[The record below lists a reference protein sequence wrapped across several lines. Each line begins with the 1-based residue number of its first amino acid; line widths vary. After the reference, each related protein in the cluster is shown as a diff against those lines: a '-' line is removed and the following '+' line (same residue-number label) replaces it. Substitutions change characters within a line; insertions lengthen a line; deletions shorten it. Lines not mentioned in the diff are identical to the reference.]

1 LRLQQRVVAAGLSL
15 FVATSGAH
23 GQEAPAARAQSLII
37 TNITIVD
44 VTSGHLSPHMNVA
57 VAGRRITAVS
67 NKALNSS
74 ARATL
79 DGTGMYLI
87 PGLWD
92 MHIHAFFTN
101 DSTRFHATSDLML
114 PLFVA
119 NGVTGVR
126 DMGSNLD
133 AILAARDSVAAH
145 QLIGPRM
152 VVSGPMLDGPTSRY
166 QVIIRIAT
174 AEDARAAVR
183 KLKERGVDFIKTQS
197 LVPRDAYFAVA
208 DASQRE
214 GIRFEGHVPYA
225 IRGTEAIESGQHSFE
240 HLLGVFEASTT
251 REDSLITVGARS
263 HSTYLALHDDA
274 REAAIIAALGKHHV
288 WQCPTIASDLNSAT
302 DLAADPG
309 LPYWLHTAVDGWRRA
324 AVRALNV
331 TDTAELSVTRR
342 YAVYDLDLVRK
353 LHRAGAPI
361 LAGTDAPAGFDL
373 VPGAS
378 IHRELEWLVA
388 AGLTPLEALQTATI
402 NPANYLGRSGDL
414 GTVAV
419 GKLADLVILSRN
431 PLTEIGNTRS
441 IVAVVADGRYFPPNE
456 LSRMRLHL
464 MELAA
469 K

>member
-1 LRLQQRVVAAGLSL
+1 MIRTALTLVVVTYL
-15 FVATSGAH
+15 
-23 GQEAPAARAQSLII
+23 APASRAQTLTI

-44 VTSGHLSPHMNVA
+44 VINGHLVPHMNVA
-57 VAGRRITAVS
+57 VDGKRIAAISTKPLA
-67 NKALNSS
+67 SS
-74 ARATL
+74 GAIL

-101 DSTRFHATSDLML
+101 DSARFHTTSELML
-114 PLFVA
+114 PLFVV

-166 QVIIRIAT
+166 QVIIKVGAP
-174 AEDARAAVR
+174 ADARAAVQ
-183 KLKERGVDFIKTQS
+183 KLKQRGVDFIKTQS
-197 LVPRDAYFAVA
+197 LVPRDAYFAIA
-208 DASQRE
+208 DETRSL
-214 GIRFEGHVPYA
+214 GLSFEGHVPYA
-225 IRGTEAIESGQHSFE
+225 IRGAEAIDAGQHSFE

-263 HSTYLALHDDA
+263 HATYLALHNDA

-288 WQCPTIASDLNSAT
+288 WQCPTTASDLNSAG
-302 DLAADPG
+302 DLAAEPG
-309 LPYWLHTAVDGWRRA
+309 LPYWLHIAVDGWKRA
-324 AVRALNV
+324 ALRGLNV

-342 YAVYDLDLVRK
+342 YAAYDLDLVRK
-353 LHRAGAPI
+353 LHKAGAPI

-378 IHRELEWLVA
+378 LPHELEWLVA

-402 NPANYLGRSGDL
+402 NPAIFLGRTRDV

-431 PLTEIGNTRS
+431 PLAEIGNTRS
-441 IVAVVADGRYFPPNE
+441 VVAVVADGRYFSPTD
-456 LSRMRLHL
+456 LTRMRLHL

>member
-1 LRLQQRVVAAGLSL
+1 VNRTALTLVLLACVARA
-15 FVATSGAH
+15 
-23 GQEAPAARAQSLII
+23 APAQTLTIS
-37 TNITIVD
+37 NITIVD
-44 VTSGHLSPHMNVA
+44 VVNGHLSLHMNVA
-57 VAGRRITAVS
+57 VDGKRITAVS
-67 NKALNSS
+67 NKPLVAGSG
-74 ARATL
+74 AAL

-101 DSTRFHATSDLML
+101 DTARFHTTSELML

-133 AILAARDSVAAH
+133 AILATRDSVAAH
-145 QLIGPRM
+145 QLVGPRM

-166 QVIIRIAT
+166 QTIIKVGA
-174 AEDARAAVR
+174 ADDARAAVQ
-183 KLKERGVDFIKTQS
+183 KLKQRGVDFIKTQS
-197 LVPRDAYFAVA
+197 LVPRAAYFALA
-208 DASQRE
+208 DETKRQ
-214 GIRFEGHVPYA
+214 GLMFEGHVPYA
-225 IRGTEAIESGQHSFE
+225 IRGAEAIDAQQHSWE

-251 REDSLITVGARS
+251 REDSLIMIGARS
-263 HSTYLALHDDA
+263 HATYLSLHNDA
-274 REAAIIAALGKHHV
+274 SEAAIIAALGKHHV
-288 WQCPTIASDLNSAT
+288 WQCPTIASDLNSAA

-309 LPYWLHTAVDGWRRA
+309 LPYWLHTAVDAWKRTALRG
-324 AVRALNV
+324 LNV
-331 TDTAELSVTRR
+331 TDTAALSVTRR
-342 YAVYDLDLVRK
+342 YAAYDLDLTAK
-353 LHRAGAPI
+353 LHKAGAPI

-378 IHRELEWLVA
+378 LHHELEWLVA

-402 NPANYLGRSGDL
+402 NPAKYLGRTQDL

-431 PLTEIGNTRS
+431 PLAEIGNTRS
-441 IVAVVADGRYFPPNE
+441 VVGVVADGRYFSPND
-456 LSRMRLHL
+456 LSRMRLRL

>member
-1 LRLQQRVVAAGLSL
+1 VIRTALTLILIASL
-15 FVATSGAH
+15 
-23 GQEAPAARAQSLII
+23 APAARGQTLTI

-44 VTSGHLSPHMNVA
+44 VTNGHLSPHMSVA
-57 VAGRRITAVS
+57 VDGKRITAVS
-67 NKALNSS
+67 GKPLSASS
-74 ARATL
+74 GAVL
-79 DGTGMYLI
+79 DGTGMFLI

-92 MHIHAFFTN
+92 MHVHAFFTN
-101 DSTRFHATSDLML
+101 DSARFHTTSELMF

-152 VVSGPMLDGPTSRY
+152 VVAGPMLDGPTSRY
-166 QVIIRIAT
+166 LTIIKVTT
-174 AEDARAAVR
+174 ADDARAAVQ
-183 KLKERGVDFIKTQS
+183 KLKQRGVDFIKTQS
-197 LVPRDAYFAVA
+197 LVPRAAYFAIA
-208 DASQRE
+208 DETKRQ
-214 GIRFEGHVPYA
+214 GFRFEGHVPYA
-225 IRGTEAIESGQHSFE
+225 IRGAEAIDAQQHSFE

-251 REDSLITVGARS
+251 REDSLITVGARP
-263 HSTYLALHDDA
+263 HSTYLSLHNGA
-274 REAAIIAALGKHHV
+274 NEAAIIAALGKDHV
-288 WQCPTIASDLNSAT
+288 WQCPTIASDLNSAA

-309 LPYWLHTAVDGWRRA
+309 IPYWLHTAVDGWKRTALRG
-324 AVRALNV
+324 LNV
-331 TDTAELSVTRR
+331 TDTAALSVTRR
-342 YAVYDLDLVRK
+342 YAAYDLDLVHK
-353 LHRAGAPI
+353 LHKAGAPI

-378 IHRELEWLVA
+378 LHHELEWLVA

-402 NPANYLGRSGDL
+402 NPAAYLGRTRDL

-419 GKLADLVILSRN
+419 GKLADLVILSRD
-431 PLTEIGNTRS
+431 PLVEIGNIRS
-441 IVAVVADGRYFPPNE
+441 VVAVVADGRYFSPTD
-456 LSRMRLHL
+456 LGRMRLQL

>member
-1 LRLQQRVVAAGLSL
+1 MSLRRTAPVGLAL
-15 FVATSGAH
+15 FLATFGAQA
-23 GQEAPAARAQSLII
+23 QEAPAARAGSLTI
-37 TNITIVD
+37 TNITVVD
-44 VTSGHLSPHMNVA
+44 VTNGHLSPHMNVA
-57 VAGRRITAVS
+57 VDGKRITAVS
-67 NKALNSS
+67 GKTLTSS
-74 ARATL
+74 TGATF

-101 DSTRFHATSDLML
+101 DSTRFHTTSELML

-126 DMGSNLD
+126 DMGSNLG

-166 QVIIRIAT
+166 QVIIKITT

-183 KLKERGVDFIKTQS
+183 TLRERGVDFIKTQS

-208 DASQRE
+208 DESRRQ
-214 GIRFEGHVPYA
+214 GISFEGHVPYA
-225 IRGTEAIESGQHSFE
+225 IHGAEAIAAGQHSFE

-251 REDSLITVGARS
+251 REDSLIGVGARP

-274 REAAIIAALGKHHV
+274 EEAAIIADLGKHRV
-288 WQCPTIASDLNSAT
+288 WQCPTIASDLNSAA
-302 DLAADPG
+302 DLAGDPG
-309 LPYWLHTAVDGWRRA
+309 LSYWLHTAVDGWKRA
-324 AVRALNV
+324 AVRGLNV

-353 LHRAGAPI
+353 LHLAGAPI

-378 IHRELEWLVA
+378 IHHELEWLVA

-402 NPANYLGRSGDL
+402 NPARYLGRTRDL

-419 GKLADLVILSRN
+419 GKLADLVMLSRN

-441 IVAVVADGRYFPPNE
+441 IVAVVADGRYFPPSE

-464 MELAA
+464 MDLAA

>member
-1 LRLQQRVVAAGLSL
+1 
-15 FVATSGAH
+15 
-23 GQEAPAARAQSLII
+23 
-37 TNITIVD
+37 
-44 VTSGHLSPHMNVA
+44 
-57 VAGRRITAVS
+57 
-67 NKALNSS
+67 
-74 ARATL
+74 
-79 DGTGMYLI
+79 MYLL

-101 DSTRFHATSDLML
+101 DSARFHTTSELML

-126 DMGSNLD
+126 DMGSNLE

-174 AEDARAAVR
+174 AEDGRAAVR
-183 KLKERGVDFIKTQS
+183 KLKARGVDFIKTQS
-197 LVPRDAYFAVA
+197 FIPRDAYFAVA
-208 DASQRE
+208 DESRRQ

-225 IRGTEAIESGQHSFE
+225 IRGAEAIDAGQHSFE

-251 REDSLITVGARS
+251 REDSLITVGARP
-263 HSTYLALHDDA
+263 HATYLSLHDDTK
-274 REAAIIAALGKHHV
+274 EAAIIAALGKHHV
-288 WQCPTIASDLNSAT
+288 WQCPTIASDLNSAA

-309 LPYWLHTAVDGWRRA
+309 LPYWLHTAVDGWKRA
-324 AVRALNV
+324 AVRGLNV

-342 YAVYDLDLVRK
+342 YAAYDLDLVRK

-378 IHRELEWLVA
+378 IHHELEWLVA

-402 NPANYLGRSGDL
+402 NPANYLGRTRDL